1 MAPKIR
7 LTLFITGQTRR
18 SEQAVRQLQGLLGGL
33 ENCQLTVV
41 DVLEHPEM
49 AERLGILATPTL
61 IKDHPPPVRRL
72 IGDLTDVSRVRA
84 ELRLQANEPNETSSS
99 RSTDS
104 ASNSYDDRL
113 RENTHLQEP
122 DRD

>member
-18 SEQAVRQLQGLLGGL
+18 SEHAVRQLQGLLGGI

-41 DVLEHPEM
+41 DVLEQPEI

-61 IKDHPPPVRRL
+61 IKDHPPPMRRL
-72 IGDLTDVSRVRA
+72 IGDLSDVRRVRA
-84 ELRLQANEPNETSSS
+84 ELGLHANEPTGSST
-99 RSTDS
+99 TDND
-104 ASNSYDDRL
+104 SNSYDDRL

-122 DRD
+122 DRN